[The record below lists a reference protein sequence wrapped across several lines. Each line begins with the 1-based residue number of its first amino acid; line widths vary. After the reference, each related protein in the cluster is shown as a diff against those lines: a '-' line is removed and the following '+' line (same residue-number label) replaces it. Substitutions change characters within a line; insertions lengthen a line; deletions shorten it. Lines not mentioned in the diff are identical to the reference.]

1 MRVLFINRIFGSE
14 CLGRMP
20 LGILYLSAALKKDGH
35 EVAIADACRPESA
48 FSAVESFRPD
58 VVMYSVRTG
67 YHRYYARLNHELKR
81 RFPDVLSVFGG
92 PHVTFYP
99 EMIEVDRDVDAVC
112 VGEGELAVCDFM
124 ERLGRGGD
132 YENTPNFWVRR
143 AGAVRRNA
151 VRPLITDLDSIAVPD
166 RGLLASYPGVRGFPI
181 RSFIASRGCP
191 YDCSYCFN
199 HAYFRIY
206 EDKGQ
211 RVRMP
216 SAAAFVREIADE
228 FAKAPF
234 ESLQFEDDIFGLSPR
249 WMDEFAQRLPA
260 DVGRPFSCNVRAEL
274 VTERLADQ
282 LARAGCASVWMGLE
296 SGDEKVRIELLD
308 RSNTDDATRVAI
320 ERFQR
325 RGIAVCTENIIGI
338 PTTSLE
344 QDLKTLRLNLD
355 LKPDYLN
362 CSIFQPYPKT
372 DLGKVAVDAG
382 LFSGDFDELGDF
394 YEGTSLNIAHKPE
407 LTNLQELFAPTLMM
421 PWLFPHLPRLMR
433 LPLHPL
439 YRLAN
444 LMIKVYMITQTLYRV
459 RLRPAHLRHLT
470 QLFSVPLGPSLT
482 TAAPPS
488 PARRAAI
495 PSRLA
500 GAPRT

>member
-1 MRVLFINRIFGSE
+1 MRALFVNRIFGAE

-35 EVAIADACRPESA
+35 DVSIADACRPESA
-48 FSAVESFRPD
+48 FSAVESFRPH

-67 YHRYYARLNHELKR
+67 YHRYYARLNRELKR

-99 EMIEVDRDVDAVC
+99 EMIDADPDVDAVC
-112 VGEGELAVCDFM
+112 IGEGELAACDFM
-124 ERLGRGGD
+124 ARLARGGD

-143 AGAVRRNA
+143 GGEIRRNP
-151 VRPLITDLDSIAVPD
+151 VRPLIPDLDSIAVPD
-166 RGLLASYPGVRGFPI
+166 RDLLAAYPGVRAFPI

-199 HAYFRIY
+199 HAYSRIY

-216 SAAAFVREIADE
+216 SAAAFVREIAEE
-228 FAKAPF
+228 FDKAPF
-234 ESLQFEDDIFGLSPR
+234 ECLHFEDDIFGLSPR
-249 WMDEFAQRLPA
+249 WLDEFAQRYPTA
-260 DVGRPFSCNVRAEL
+260 VGRPFSCNVRAEL
-274 VTERLADQ
+274 VTEGLAERLAQ
-282 LARAGCASVWMGLE
+282 AGCASVWMGLE
-296 SGDEKVRIELLD
+296 SGDEKVRVELLD
-308 RSNTDDATRVAI
+308 RSNTDAVTRIAV
-320 ERFQR
+320 ERLQR
-325 RGIAVCTENIIGI
+325 RRIAVCTENIIGI

-344 QDLKTLRLNLD
+344 QDLLTLRLNLE
-355 LKPDYLN
+355 LRPDYLN

-372 DLGKVAVDAG
+372 DLGKVATDAG

-394 YEGTSLNIAHKPE
+394 YEETSLKIRHKRE
-407 LTNLQELFAPTLMM
+407 LSNLQELFAPTLMM
-421 PWLFPHLPRLMR
+421 PWLYPHVPRLIR

-444 LMIKVYMITQTLYRV
+444 LMLKVRMITKLYRV
-459 RLRPAHLRHLT
+459 PLRPAHLRYAA
-470 QLFSVPLGPSLT
+470 QLFSLPLGPSSIT
-482 TAAPPS
+482 SPPVERRPVAA
-488 PARRAAI
+488 A
-495 PSRLA
+495 LK
-500 GAPRT
+500 

>member
-1 MRVLFINRIFGSE
+1 MRVLFVNRIFGAE

-20 LGILYLSAALKKDGH
+20 LGILYLSSALKKEGH
-35 EVAIADACRPESA
+35 DVAIADACRPESA
-48 FSAVESFRPD
+48 YAAVESFHPD
-58 VVMYSVRTG
+58 AVMYSVRTG
-67 YHRYYARLNHELKR
+67 YHRYYARLNRELKR
-81 RFPDVLSVFGG
+81 RFPGVLSVFGG

-99 EMIEVDRDVDAVC
+99 EMIEADPDVDAVC

-124 ERLGRGGD
+124 ERLARGGD
-132 YENTPNFWVRR
+132 HENTPNFWVRR
-143 AGAVRRNA
+143 GGEIRRNP
-151 VRPLITDLDSIAVPD
+151 VRPLIADVDSIAVPD
-166 RGLLASYPGVRGFPI
+166 RDLLSSYPGVRGFPI

-216 SAAAFVREIADE
+216 SAAAFVREIASE
-228 FAKAPF
+228 HARAPF
-234 ESLQFEDDIFGLSPR
+234 ESIQFEDDIFGLSPR
-249 WMDEFAQRLPA
+249 WMDEFAESFPA
-260 DVGRPFSCNVRAEL
+260 EVGLPFSCNVRAEL
-274 VTERLADQ
+274 VTERLAEQ
-282 LARAGCASVWMGLE
+282 LAKAGCASVWMGLE
-296 SGDEKVRIELLD
+296 SGDEKVRLELLD
-308 RSNTDDATRVAI
+308 RSNTDAVTRVAI
-320 ERFQR
+320 ARLRR

-338 PTTSLE
+338 PTTTLE
-344 QDLKTLRLNLD
+344 QDLLTLRLNLE

-394 YEGTSLNIAHKPE
+394 YEGTSLKILHKGE
-407 LTNLQELFAPTLMM
+407 LANLQELFAPTLMM
-421 PWLFPHLPRLMR
+421 PGLYPHLPKLVR

-444 LMIKVYMITQTLYRV
+444 LLIKVYMITQKLYRV
-459 RLRPAHLRHLT
+459 RVRPAHLRYAA
-470 QLFSVPLGPSLT
+470 QLFSLPIGPSASAPAPLERMT
-482 TAAPPS
+482 VAAE
-488 PARRAAI
+488 AA
-495 PSRLA
+495 
-500 GAPRT
+500 

>member
-1 MRVLFINRIFGSE
+1 MRVLFVNRIYGPE

-35 EVAIADACRPESA
+35 DVRIADACRPETA
-48 FSAVESFRPD
+48 YEAVASFRPD

-67 YHRYYARLNHELKR
+67 YHRYYARVNRELKR

-99 EMIEVDRDVDAVC
+99 EMIETDPTVDAVC

-124 ERLGRGGD
+124 ERLERGAD

-143 AGAVRRNA
+143 GGTVRRNP
-151 VRPLITDLDSIAVPD
+151 VRPLIADMDSIAVPD
-166 RGLLASYPGVRGFPI
+166 RDLLGVYDGVRGFPI

-206 EDKGQ
+206 EDKGS

-216 SAAAFVREIADE
+216 SAAAFVREIAE
-228 FAKAPF
+228 EHARAPI

-249 WMDEFAQRLPA
+249 WMDEFAERFPA
-260 DVGRPFSCNVRAEL
+260 EVGLPFSCNVRAEL
-274 VTERLADQ
+274 VTDRLAEQ
-282 LARAGCASVWMGLE
+282 LAKAGCSSVWMGLE
-296 SGDEKVRIELLD
+296 SGDEKVRVELLD
-308 RSNTDDATRVAI
+308 RSNTDAVTRVAV
-320 ERFQR
+320 ERFR
-325 RGIAVCTENIIGI
+325 ARGIAVCTENIIGI
-338 PTTSLE
+338 PTTTLE
-344 QDLKTLRLNLD
+344 QDLLTLRLNLE
-355 LKPDYLN
+355 LKPDYVN

-372 DLGKVAVDAG
+372 DLGKVAVEAG
-382 LFSGDFDELGDF
+382 QFSGDFDELGDF
-394 YEGTSLNIAHKPE
+394 YEQTSLKLVHKEE
-407 LTNLQELFAPTLMM
+407 LSNLQELFAPTLMM

-439 YRLAN
+439 YRLVN
-444 LMIKVYMITQTLYRV
+444 QVIKAYVITQKLYRV
-459 RLRPAHLRHLT
+459 PLRLRHLRYAA
-470 QLFSVPLGPSLT
+470 QLFGMPLGPSP
-482 TAAPPS
+482 TAPAARTES
-488 PARRAAI
+488 PV
-495 PSRLA
+495 PA
-500 GAPRT
+500 GIS

>member
-1 MRVLFINRIFGSE
+1 MRALFINRIFGAE

-20 LGILYLSAALKKDGH
+20 LGILYLSAALKKEGH
-35 EVAIADACRPESA
+35 EVAIADASRPESA
-48 FSAVESFRPD
+48 FSTVESFQPD

-67 YHRYYARLNHELKR
+67 YHRFYARLNHELKR
-81 RFPDVLSVFGG
+81 RFPDVLTVFGG
-92 PHVTFYP
+92 PHVTFFP
-99 EMIEVDRDVDAVC
+99 EMIEADRDVDAVC
-112 VGEGELAVCDFM
+112 VGEGELALCDFM
-124 ERLGRGGD
+124 ERLGRGAD

-143 AGAVRRNA
+143 GGEIRRNP
-151 VRPLITDLDSIAVPD
+151 VRPLIADLDSIAVPD
-166 RGLLASYPGVRGFPI
+166 RDLLASYPGVRGFPI

-228 FAKAPF
+228 FARSPF
-234 ESLQFEDDIFGLSPR
+234 ESLMFEDDIFGLSPR
-249 WMDEFAQRLPA
+249 WMGEFAEKFPA
-260 DVGRPFSCNVRAEL
+260 EVGLPFSCSVRAEL
-274 VTERLADQ
+274 VTERLAEQ
-282 LARAGCASVWMGLE
+282 LAQAGCASVWMGLE
-296 SGDEKVRIELLD
+296 SGDEKVRVELLD
-308 RSNTDDATRVAI
+308 RSNTDDVTRVAI
-320 ERFQR
+320 ERFR
-325 RGIAVCTENIIGI
+325 ARGIAVCTENIIGI

-344 QDLKTLRLNLD
+344 QDLKTLRLNLE

-372 DLGKVAVDAG
+372 DLGKVAMDAG

-394 YEGTSLNIAHKPE
+394 YEETSLKIRHKRE
-407 LTNLQELFAPTLMM
+407 LSNLQELFAPTLLM
-421 PWLFPHLPRLMR
+421 PALYPFLPLLIR

-444 LMIKVYMITQTLYRV
+444 LLIKVYMLTQTIFRV
-459 RLRPAHLRHLT
+459 RVRPSHLRFAA
-470 QLFSVPLGPSLT
+470 QLFSLPLGPST
-482 TAAPPS
+482 TAAPPVE
-488 PARRAAI
+488 RRV
-495 PSRLA
+495 PA
-500 GAPRT
+500 GAVK